1 MSHDNRF
8 SKTNYLKTNLLKQI
22 KKISLFWYKTS
33 YFPLFTLQNYK
44 KSKQTPSNYAVFCSN
59 NKQNTQKRGRP

>member
-22 KKISLFWYKTS
+22 KKILLSATTADDVF
-33 YFPLFTLQNYK
+33 YFRVQNYK
-44 KSKQTPSNYAVFCSN
+44 KSLFAPNNFAIFCS
-59 NKQNTQKRGRP
+59 PLC